1 MKNDRHPMHSP
12 ARGITRR
19 DALQAAL
26 AGISGALAPS
36 AFAQGAWPNKPITL
50 MVGFPPGGQTD
61 FAGRAVSAALQNL
74 LGQGVIIDNKPGVNG
89 NIASDNVLKATPD
102 GYRLLVGNGGN
113 MTLSPHT
120 YRSVPIVDPTL
131 LTPIGNILQSSLV
144 LVVPAA
150 LPVKTVQEFI
160 EWLRTKEKTAGSIDY
175 ASSGAGSVTQ
185 ATMELFRERIGKPR
199 MTHIPFK
206 GSGPAMIDLI
216 AGRVNCMFDASS
228 VVAPFVKSG
237 QLKPLMVTGA
247 TRVAAF
253 AEVPTA
259 QEAGLKDFNVLSFVG
274 LYGPPKMDPLVVKRI
289 NTALNQALKDPAV
302 AKTIIDRGDEPG
314 GGSAEYLG
322 LLTRSYHK
330 LWGAVVRANDI
341 RAD

>member
-1 MKNDRHPMHSP
+1 MTKQLSRP
-12 ARGITRR
+12 ALSRR
-19 DALQAAL
+19 EALQLAL
-26 AGISGALAPS
+26 GGMAGALAPS
-36 AFAQGAWPNKPITL
+36 AFAQGGWPSKPIAL
-50 MVGFPPGGQTD
+50 LVGFPPGGQTD
-61 FAGRAVSAALQNL
+61 FAGRAVSAGLQGV
-74 LGQGVIIDNKPGVNG
+74 LGQSVVVDNKPGVNG
-89 NIASDNVLKATPD
+89 NIASDNVLKAQPD
-102 GYRLLVGNGGN
+102 GYKLLVGNGGN

-120 YRSVPIVDPTL
+120 YRSVPIVDPTR

-144 LVVPAA
+144 LVVPASV
-150 LPVKTVQEFI
+150 PVKTVQEFI
-160 EWLRTKEKTAGSIDY
+160 AWVKDKEKSAGSLDY

-216 AGRVNCMFDASS
+216 AGRVHCMFDASS

-237 QLKPLMVTGA
+237 QLKPLMVTGN

-253 AEVPTA
+253 GEVPTA

-274 LYGPPKMDPLVVKRI
+274 LYGPPKLPADMVKKL
-289 NTALNQALKDPAV
+289 NAALNQVLKDPSV
-302 AKTIIDRGDEPG
+302 VKNITDRGDEPG

-322 LLTRSYHK
+322 LLTRNYHK
-330 LWGAVVRANDI
+330 LWGEVVRANDI

>member
-1 MKNDRHPMHSP
+1 MSKHSIP
-12 ARGITRR
+12 SGVTRR
-19 DALQAAL
+19 EALQWALGGAAAAL
-26 AGISGALAPS
+26 APGALA
-36 AFAQGAWPNKPITL
+36 QGAYPNKPITF

-61 FAGRAVSAALQNL
+61 FAGRAVSAAMQNI
-74 LGQGVIIDNKPGVNG
+74 LGQSVVIDNKPGVNG
-89 NIASDNVLKATPD
+89 NIASDNVLKAPPD

-120 YRSVPIVDPTL
+120 YRSVPIVDPTR

-144 LVVPAA
+144 LVVPAS
-150 LPVKTVQEFI
+150 LPVKTVQDFVA
-160 EWLRTKEKTAGSIDY
+160 WVKDKEKGAGSIDY

-185 ATMELFRERIGKPR
+185 ATMELFRDRIGKPR

-216 AGRVNCMFDASS
+216 AGRVSCMFDASS
-228 VVAPFVKSG
+228 VVAPFIKSG
-237 QLKPLMVTGA
+237 QLKPLLVTGA

-253 AEVPTA
+253 GEVPTA
-259 QEAGLKDFNVLSFVG
+259 QQAGLKDFNVLSFVG
-274 LYGPPKMDPLVVKRI
+274 LYGPPKLPADIVKKL

-302 AKTIIDRGDEPG
+302 AKTITDRGDEVG

-322 LLTRSYHK
+322 VLTRNYHK
-330 LWGAVVRANDI
+330 LWGEVVRANDI